1 VSSVGLVL
9 GGGGVTGAAFHFG
22 ALFALEMATGWDPA
36 DADVVVGTS
45 CGAVVGSILRSR
57 ALTLGALVGDAEGRE
72 ELAHSLGKRL
82 YQRSRPTGLGRWI
95 RHGVLPGIRRPGL
108 QFAVGSPAPYSTD
121 GIVEWIREHIGE
133 DTDGWPDKPT
143 MIVAYEVEGRR
154 RVAFGTEE
162 APECGIGLAAAASS
176 AVPMIFD
183 PVTIDGRRYV
193 DGGIASGTSA
203 DLLLASDEPLDLIVV
218 VAPMASVETRQGA
231 RFYEGILDRLGGTA
245 LSAEL
250 DAIHEAWP
258 DTDVVV
264 LRPDRDVLEEARPN
278 PMSTAAAVPAF
289 LRTLRSMRD
298 ELARP
303 GVWSVLEQ
311 HLLVKGHR

>member
-1 VSSVGLVL
+1 ML

-22 ALFALEMATGWDPA
+22 TLFALEMATGWDPA
-36 DADVVVGTS
+36 DADIVVGTS

-72 ELAHSLGKRL
+72 ELAHSLGQRL
-82 YQRSRPTGLGRWI
+82 YQRSRPKGLGRWI

-108 QFAVGSPAPYSTD
+108 QLAVGSPAPYSTE
-121 GIVEWIREHIGE
+121 GIVEWIREHIG
-133 DTDGWPDKPT
+133 DDADGWPEEPT
-143 MIVAYEVEGRR
+143 LIVAYEVEGRR

-162 APECGIGLAAAASS
+162 APECGIGTAAAASS

-183 PVTIDGRRYV
+183 PVPIDGRRYV

-218 VAPMASVETRQGA
+218 IAPMASVETRQGA

-303 GVWSVLEQ
+303 GVWSVLER